1 MFRQE
6 IQCSSRKFPIKV
18 QRWFENVS
26 PIMLNDNCCYCIVI
40 AHGLTSYRRC
50 RNQLLLAHRLDSLPK
65 PVLSKPTK
73 WIWYTCLQ
81 RFHWLTPQ
89 GGIDNDRVQAMTDE
103 QSVCGTI
110 AWLCR
115 WYVRQHLGSAGR
127 GCCSRK
133 GHINAALKCTL
144 PRRCGTHNIFHGLIG
159 YCIMRAPNAWLSKWC
174 SSFSVLLNSITLF

>member
-6 IQCSSRKFPIKV
+6 IQCSSRKLPIEV

-103 QSVCGTI
+103 QSKRVWHHSMVVSLVRPSTSWQCWT
-110 AWLCR
+110 WLLQQKRSHQCSLKMHPTTPL
-115 WYVRQHLGSAGR
+115 WHPQHISRFNRVLYHEGS
-127 GCCSRK
+127 
-133 GHINAALKCTL
+133 
-144 PRRCGTHNIFHGLIG
+144 
-159 YCIMRAPNAWLSKWC
+159 
-174 SSFSVLLNSITLF
+174 